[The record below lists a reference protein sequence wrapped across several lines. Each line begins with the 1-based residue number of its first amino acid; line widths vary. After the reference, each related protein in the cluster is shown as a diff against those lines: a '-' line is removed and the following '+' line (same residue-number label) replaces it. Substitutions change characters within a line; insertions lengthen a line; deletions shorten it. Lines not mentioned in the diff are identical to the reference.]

1 MCPEEAVARARKG
14 RLATGCKTPS
24 SRLKDR
30 VICDYKDSQALFE
43 LVDGNMQ
50 KLTNCRRTNKEFFEL
65 TDPDNISSLKKEDFY
80 NQPQFRNICFTNEMR
95 KQINKQCMEDFIL
108 YQANQLARKTH
119 AKKKNLTEKE
129 IETYIKKLKIVE
141 LKAMCNNGNSQDV
154 KLVEGTPI
162 ISTKTIRSMKKSKKN
177 EDDDEI
183 DYLINPIEEQKQSI
197 FNNEQ
202 FVITSIKVSDKLIIA
217 SNSRTEIEIP
227 FHMFQQLF
235 NVAFATTTHKAQGA
249 TYNFNYSIWE
259 WDKMDARLKYVAL
272 TRATSKKLIN
282 II

>member
-1 MCPEEAVARARKG
+1 
-14 RLATGCKTPS
+14 
-24 SRLKDR
+24 
-30 VICDYKDSQALFE
+30 
-43 LVDGNMQ
+43 
-50 KLTNCRRTNKEFFEL
+50 
-65 TDPDNISSLKKEDFY
+65 
-80 NQPQFRNICFTNEMR
+80 MR

-129 IETYIKKLKIVE
+129 LETYIKKLKIVE